1 MTLIGEVMARRIA
14 GFQRIGEVAA
24 EHPRL
29 RGVQTTRLMPIGD
42 NQMSA
47 FAVAG
52 MKWNVGSTWLL
63 HANVLMPLSDSGLTA
78 RFTPTV
84 AMDYSFAR

>member
-1 MTLIGEVMARRIA
+1 MPVGED
-14 GFQRIGEVAA
+14 
-24 EHPRL
+24 
-29 RGVQTTRLMPIGD
+29 QT
-42 NQMSA
+42 SA

-52 MKWNVGSTWLL
+52 MKWNVSSTWLL

-78 RFTPTV
+78 TFTPTV